1 MPAGA
6 KALTTRP
13 TWEAPEVHHK
23 GIRHPHLHGL
33 FADDPHV
40 ANASWPARPGNISI
54 ADTCLRACERVEARG
69 CITVV
74 CPEETQRA
82 FLPQATAGGPK
93 GRTELVPP
101 DFNSTQAPSPM

>member
-23 GIRHPHLHGL
+23 GIRHPHLQGL

-40 ANASWPARPGNISI
+40 ANA
-54 ADTCLRACERVEARG
+54 
-69 CITVV
+69 
-74 CPEETQRA
+74 
-82 FLPQATAGGPK
+82 
-93 GRTELVPP
+93 
-101 DFNSTQAPSPM
+101 